1 MPKNILLFLC
11 FSFICPFALAEVV
24 VLKTGEAFEG
34 TIVERTDEYIQI
46 QTGGAPVYLSLE
58 QVQEITDTYPEVTV
72 PTPTSTQ
79 DYTQQK
85 VTPSYGQQVQEIP
98 LINGKDGQFYYHQAK
113 LDFQSGN
120 LKESMNNLSYAA
132 SLGVED
138 SEGLKEQITKV
149 VAVAEQVESKK
160 EDFKKVVDQLDP
172 VVQTLIVRIA
182 IVLGIVMIG
191 FFLVK
196 ILTRERKVV
205 DESPLF
211 KMQREAIAGGRVDG
225 FVKAGA
231 NKRVCAYLIDSCV
244 IAVPCLFVQFLA
256 GSMFSTLVW
265 LVYLLVKDCFN
276 GQSFGKKMVGIQVV
290 DLENNPAGPN
300 QAVMRNL
307 FWIIVCVLPLFN
319 PYLAFVSAAIVIY
332 EYVALLR
339 DPFGQRFGDKM
350 SMTRVYDL
358 KPHIA
363 DWKFIILSAVTVI
376 VWFLIYSAGAFVL
389 ASALNRTDLLA
400 MQKDFRDPLNRF
412 SMRIPADFNQA
423 KDFQNDNLFVFDRLD
438 NDQVLSV
445 VVMEKEETAE
455 YTQSEF
461 DIFAISFLAL
471 KLKVTAP
478 DIIAN
483 TNRSP
488 AMVSGRHAI
497 MFIYETDQGKNVSVC
512 FMQGKRFFEI
522 HFLFK
527 HGEFDKA
534 MVLRT
539 LMNFKI
545 LSQER

>member
-1 MPKNILLFLC
+1 MPKKILPLLLFL
-11 FSFICPFALAEVV
+11 FSCPFVFAEVV

-46 QTGGAPVYLSLE
+46 QTGGAPVYLSLD
-58 QVQEITDTYPEVTV
+58 QIQEITDKYPEVAV
-72 PTPTSTQ
+72 PAPTTTQ
-79 DYTQQK
+79 GYTQQA

-98 LINGKDGQFYYHQAK
+98 LINGKDGQFYYRQAK

-120 LKESMNNLSYAA
+120 LKESMNNLYYAA

-138 SEGLKEQITKV
+138 SEGLKDQITKA

-160 EDFKKVVDQLDP
+160 QELKKAVDQLDP
-172 VVQTLIVRIA
+172 AVQTIIVRIA
-182 IVLGIVMIG
+182 MVLGVVMIG
-191 FFLVK
+191 LFLVK
-196 ILTRERKVV
+196 ILTRERNVV

-211 KMQREAIAGGRVDG
+211 KMQREAKAGGKVDG

-265 LVYLLVKDCFN
+265 LVYLLIKDCFK
-276 GQSFGKKMVGIQVV
+276 GQSFGKKLVGIQIV
-290 DLENNPAGPN
+290 DLENKPAGPN
-300 QAVMRNL
+300 QVVMRNL
-307 FWIIVCVLPLFN
+307 FWIVVCILPLFHL
-319 PYLAFVSAAIVIY
+319 YLGLLSAAIVIY

-339 DPFGQRFGDKM
+339 DPLGQRFGDKM

-363 DWKFIILSAVTVI
+363 DWKFIIFSALTVI
-376 VWFLIYSAGAFVL
+376 AWFLIYSAGAFVL
-389 ASALNRTDLLA
+389 ANALNRTDMLA

-423 KDFQNDNLFVFDRLD
+423 KDVQSDNMFVFDRSD
-438 NDQVLSV
+438 KDQVLSV
-445 VVMEKEETAE
+445 MVMDKEENSE
-455 YTQSEF
+455 YTQAEF
-461 DIFAISFLAL
+461 DMFAISFLAL

-527 HGEFDKA
+527 HGEVDKA
-534 MVLRT
+534 MVLRS
-539 LMNFKI
+539 LMNFNI
-545 LSQER
+545 LP